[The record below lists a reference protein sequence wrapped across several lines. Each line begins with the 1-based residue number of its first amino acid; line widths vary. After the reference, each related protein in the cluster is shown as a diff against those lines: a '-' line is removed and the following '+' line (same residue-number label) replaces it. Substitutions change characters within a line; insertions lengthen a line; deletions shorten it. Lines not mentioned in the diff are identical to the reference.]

1 MKKKIFVL
9 VATTLALSS
18 PLSVL
23 AECQHNNDQWEVLY
37 KADCEDEGVET
48 RYCSVCHEYQRR
60 SIPKTAHVFSN
71 WKVSEK
77 ATKFSEGT
85 LSRYCIYCDE
95 EEYKTIPKKK
105 MTKAEKKVKKVVDSF
120 YSAAKKYDVKKMR
133 KCFVRGSDL
142 KVFVEYKQMASF

>member
-60 SIPKTAHVFSN
+60 SIPKTAHCKPIHSIPMLCSRRRSMFLKMQYKHNKKRRLNIPVKFRVFN
-71 WKVSEK
+71 R
-77 ATKFSEGT
+77 FSVQ
-85 LSRYCIYCDE
+85 LQYL
-95 EEYKTIPKKK
+95 
-105 MTKAEKKVKKVVDSF
+105 F
-120 YSAAKKYDVKKMR
+120 
-133 KCFVRGSDL
+133 F
-142 KVFVEYKQMASF
+142 